1 MTVREGHRFSPQP
14 GGKGAA
20 ESDFALCLGKRRLD
34 GGEQRRQF
42 GIAPGAMGAE
52 RRAVAAMLQAIA
64 IAGLAAAAFPP
75 PAFVGA
81 FAGAFAGDG
90 RQRKNWRPA
99 SYGHH
104 PRLMR
109 LAHRGEGGRYSNRA
123 KFPAPSLPGRRF
135 NLEYAARILH
145 SGRILPAGIALIG
158 ADAGFSAIS
167 RAALTEII
175 SAMRG

>member
-64 IAGLAAAAFPP
+64 IAGLAAAAFLPP
-75 PAFVGA
+75 
-81 FAGAFAGDG
+81 AFAGDG

-99 SYGHH
+99 SYGHL